1 MPVIRLS
8 NSIQV
13 FTIVCMRFIRQ
24 KIETDKYGTRKEM
37 FCVMLWAEFLNI

>member
-8 NSIQV
+8 NSVQV
-13 FTIVCMRFIRQ
+13 FMIICMHYTRQ
-24 KIETDKYGTRKEM
+24 KIETDKYGTRREM